1 MSQEKLDYPKTFLLG
16 FGFFGVMVAWSVYN
30 SFVPLFLSNRFNL
43 DPAMIGFFMT
53 LDNIAALF
61 IQPAIG
67 SISDRTRTKVGRRLP
82 FMLVGAPIAAI
93 AFFFAPLVALPAFN
107 VPDAARLPLFFACTI
122 TFMLSMAIWRTPVV
136 ALMPDVTPSKFR
148 SQANG
153 VINFMGGIGSIMAF
167 LIGSRLYRLNPA
179 YPFWLAGILVLVGVL
194 MVFAFV
200 REPKI
205 YEENPN
211 LEKPNLW
218 KSLGQIFR
226 ERQHN
231 AIRIF
236 LAIFFWFVA
245 MNAIETFMTLYANK
259 SLGMPEA
266 DSVAILTLNSLA
278 FVIMA
283 LPAGF
288 IGGKIGRK
296 RTIAIG
302 LVVMILIM
310 LSIFFIPAET
320 QVKVLFSLPVLG
332 PVPVV
337 GLMLIIA
344 GLGWALININSLPV
358 VVDLTNAVQIG
369 TFTGLYYLFST
380 LAAIAGPNINGWI
393 VKLSG
398 NNYASIFIIGPIFMT
413 LALISILGMKAG
425 EAVDS
430 PPQISDEAASAGE
443 SNLAK

>member
-205 YEENPN
+205 YDENPN

-245 MNAIETFMTLYANK
+245 ITPL
-259 SLGMPEA
+259 
-266 DSVAILTLNSLA
+266 
-278 FVIMA
+278 
-283 LPAGF
+283 
-288 IGGKIGRK
+288 
-296 RTIAIG
+296 
-302 LVVMILIM
+302 
-310 LSIFFIPAET
+310 
-320 QVKVLFSLPVLG
+320 
-332 PVPVV
+332 
-337 GLMLIIA
+337 
-344 GLGWALININSLPV
+344 
-358 VVDLTNAVQIG
+358 
-369 TFTGLYYLFST
+369 
-380 LAAIAGPNINGWI
+380 
-393 VKLSG
+393 KLS
-398 NNYASIFIIGPIFMT
+398 
-413 LALISILGMKAG
+413 
-425 EAVDS
+425 
-430 PPQISDEAASAGE
+430 
-443 SNLAK
+443 